1 MVSIDESA
9 GAEPSSAAV
18 VPARTWPAP
27 PRAWLRRPRRSAGLP
42 LLLSALTL
50 LTGAAASDGPD
61 APPDAIIELW
71 EQHWTLNDDEST
83 VYYEKQHVRIHNER
97 AYGEF
102 ADRRITCHADT
113 DELKILTARTRL
125 PDGRYRELPPYARAQ
140 TTPVGP
146 AGKPAFAGI
155 RQEVLVMPGLEA
167 GCVLEVE
174 YRITTKPGARPYLAG
189 DVRLDHRY
197 PVRQRIFGV
206 STPRGVECTAR
217 LFGLPPD
224 RLIEALDPPPETPKT
239 HLSERWQI
247 IDLPA
252 APEDPQAPPWQT
264 RGVRYV
270 FSTAGPVERWLST
283 ELDMIEAAAETSP
296 LISRLAAE
304 WTKDLTDPAEKM
316 RALQSRLAASFNFV
330 TFDPSWRRGR
340 PRRAS
345 LVAESNYGTPE
356 EAAALLISLAW
367 AAEVPA
373 RPGAV
378 VPDETWVEDTP
389 QAAFMGT
396 CLAIIDGGAGP
407 QFWDPQHGRVVR
419 CGAWSGV
426 TVMAPWRSKLAER
439 LKRMDR
445 LEAPVR
451 PAGPAAVPPVQ
462 RWPLPAFTE
471 ADESRCDL
479 RGTLTLA
486 ADGKVSGRLTLRT
499 SGLFVTPESLRT
511 HEAQQAR
518 VSQLVRRVLPEAE
531 VASFTVM
538 LLADERFEAQA
549 EIKTSRPLEKLDDC
563 YRLTLAADGPFQADV
578 ALPLA
583 TGRRSSAVRLKGAF
597 DSRLDLLVEWP
608 AGWRV
613 EARPSPVFSTTENQT
628 AEVRQLIDAEEKRLS
643 LSRHLRFE
651 RLELS
656 PAEFA
661 LVREAINRLRSESCR
676 TLLLRPQD

>member
-1 MVSIDESA
+1 MRSTDALGEALPSPAAVRPSRPSLRIVPW
-9 GAEPSSAAV
+9 PSSPSRCFQFFL
-18 VPARTWPAP
+18 PAIA
-27 PRAWLRRPRRSAGLP
+27 
-42 LLLSALTL
+42 L
-50 LTGAAASDGPD
+50 LTCAVAAAAHDP
-61 APPDAIIELW
+61 PPDATIELW
-71 EQHWTLNDDEST
+71 EQHWTLNDDGST
-83 VYYEKQHVRIHNER
+83 VYYEKQHVRIRGDR

-102 ADRRITCHADT
+102 ADRRITHHVDT
-113 DELKILTARTRL
+113 DQLEVLTARTRL
-125 PDGRYRELPPYARAQ
+125 PDGSYRELPPYARVQAS
-140 TTPVGP
+140 PGGP
-146 AGKPAFAGI
+146 AGKPAFASI
-155 RQEVLVMPGLEA
+155 RQEVLVMPGIEA

-197 PVRQRIFGV
+197 PIQRRIFGV

-217 LFGLPPD
+217 IFGLPPD
-224 RLIEALDPPPETPKT
+224 RLIEALDPPPETTQT
-239 HLSERWQI
+239 HFTERWRI

-252 APEDPQAPPWQT
+252 APDDPQAPPWQT

-396 CLAIIDGGAGP
+396 CLAITDGGAGP

-419 CGAWSGV
+419 GGAWSGV
-426 TVMAPWRSKLAER
+426 TVMSPWRSRLAER
-439 LKRMDR
+439 LKWMDR
-445 LEAPVR
+445 LEAPVAS
-451 PAGPAAVPPVQ
+451 AGPAAVPPVQ

-479 RGTLTLA
+479 RGTLTVA
-486 ADGKVSGRLTLRT
+486 ADGKVSGKLTLRT
-499 SGLFVTPESLRT
+499 CGLFVSPESLRSR
-511 HEAQQAR
+511 EPQQAR
-518 VSQLVRRVLPEAE
+518 VADLVRRVLPETE
-531 VASFTVM
+531 VASFTVT
-538 LLADERFEAQA
+538 LLTDERFEAEA
-549 EIKTSRPLEKLDDC
+549 EVKTSKPLEKLGEC

-578 ALPLA
+578 PLPLA
-583 TGRRSSAVRLKGAF
+583 SDRRSTSVRLKGAF
-597 DSRLDLLVEWP
+597 DSRLELLVEWP
-608 AGWRV
+608 AGWQI
-613 EARPSPVFSTTENQT
+613 EARPSPVSAVT
-628 AEVRQLIDAEEKRLS
+628 ADEAVVVRQVIDPDEKRLS
-643 LSRHLRFE
+643 MTRHVRFE
-651 RLELS
+651 RPEVA
-656 PAEFA
+656 PADFA
-661 LVREAINRLRSESCR
+661 LAREALSNLRSEHGR
-676 TLLLRPQD
+676 TLLLRP